1 MLQYIILCGLQAQ
14 GRAKGDITKSPR
26 SMAKLLKEAKRV
38 KMVLS
43 ANTDHVAQ
51 VRPSSLCNP
60 FKDSPKM
67 CQTYLLKDSSFDI
80 FERLKR
86 QLANLSGRQTF

>member
-43 ANTDHVAQ
+43 ANTDHVELYT
-51 VRPSSLCNP
+51 VTLSYNTL
-60 FKDSPKM
+60 
-67 CQTYLLKDSSFDI
+67 YV
-80 FERLKR
+80 
-86 QLANLSGRQTF
+86 NLHTARHVKIYV